1 MKTFL
6 ILALIFA
13 TSAVSAAPAFARGRS
28 YSGGHVVH
36 SRRAPVI
43 LHRAVPGG
51 GGVHVY
57 NGGR

>member
-1 MKTFL
+1 MRTLL
-6 ILALIFA
+6 IIALLTIAFA
-13 TSAVSAAPAFARGRS
+13 PMAEARGRQ

-36 SRRAPVI
+36 SRRGLVV

-57 NGGR
+57 SGAR

>member
-1 MKTFL
+1 MKTLL
-6 ILALIFA
+6 ILALLFA

-43 LHRAVPGG
+43 MHRAVPGG

-57 NGGR
+57 AGR

>member
-1 MKTFL
+1 MRTL
-6 ILALIFA
+6 LVIALLTIAFA
-13 TSAVSAAPAFARGRS
+13 PMAEARGRQ

-36 SRRAPVI
+36 SRRGLVV

-57 NGGR
+57 GGR

>member
-1 MKTFL
+1 
-6 ILALIFA
+6 LIFA
-13 TSAVSAAPAFARGRS
+13 ASAVSAAPAFARGRS